1 VLAFEAAFRERLGVP
16 HAVAL
21 NSATAGLHVALA
33 ALGIGPGDEVITT
46 SLTWP
51 STVNMVELLGAKT
64 VFADVLPGT
73 LMIDPA
79 DVARRITER
88 TRAIVPVHY
97 AGAPADLDA
106 LDALDATV
114 ERAAGPEKITLIEDA
129 AHALGTEYKGTAV
142 GAGARTTVF
151 SFHPIKNIT
160 TGEGGMVTTRDEKL
174 ADRMRTLRFHGVSK
188 DAWSRYGRS
197 ASPRYEVIE
206 PGWKYNMLDIQA
218 ALGIEQLKKLER
230 FNGQRRARL
239 ALRRS
244 PRRRG
249 RGPAARGGPYD
260 HVHAWHLYIVRLDLE
275 RLDIGRDAFMGELG
289 QEGIGVGLHFTPVH
303 RHRFYADKYG
313 FREGDLP
320 ATEAA
325 GESILSLPLYPL
337 MTPELQDRVVAAVKK
352 VAGRHTVL
360 HVR

>member
-1 VLAFEAAFRERLGVP
+1 LRVP
-16 HAVAL
+16 HAVAV

-51 STVNMVELLGAKT
+51 STVNMVELLGART
-64 VFADVLPGT
+64 VFADVIPGT
-73 LMIDPA
+73 LMIDPV

-106 LDALDATV
+106 LEAGIA
-114 ERAAGPEKITLIEDA
+114 EAGIARAKSSRGITLIEDA
-129 AHALGTEYKGTAV
+129 AHALGTAYKGREI
-142 GAGARTTVF
+142 GAGAHTAVF

-206 PGWKYNMLDIQA
+206 PGWKYNMLDLQA
-218 ALGIEQLKKLER
+218 ALGIEQMKKLER
-230 FNGQRRARL
+230 FNGQRAEL
-239 ALRRS
+239 
-244 PRRRG
+244 
-249 RGPAARGGPYD
+249 AARYGDLLADVPEVRPLERVPYD
-260 HVHAWHLYIVRLDLE
+260 HVHAWHLFIVRLDLA
-275 RLDIGRDAFMGELG
+275 RLSIGRDEFMGELG
-289 QEGIGVGLHFTPVH
+289 KEGIGVGLHFTPVH

-313 FREGDLP
+313 YRAGDLP
-320 ATEAA
+320 ASEAA
-325 GESILSLPLYPL
+325 GESIFSLPLYPL
-337 MTPELQDRVVAAVKK
+337 LTPEKQERVVAAIRKIVSAHG
-352 VAGRHTVL
+352 VSRGR
-360 HVR
+360 